1 MRLSAQAQEIGE
13 HMEQDKAAPRNSES
27 DGSSVASAGPLDIAP
42 KTSEVEARAGEEE
55 EEEEEEEDEVENH
68 DATASLPVDTS
79 VNTFSSAH

>member
-55 EEEEEEEDEVENH
+55 EEDEVENH

-79 VNTFSSAH
+79 VNTFSSAHQC